1 MADAKAE
8 CEELR
13 SRLKLVK
20 NSKAVAVGG
29 SGVGV
34 D

>member
-1 MADAKAE
+1 MDRGVSYANGQKEIQKPGGSQRA
-8 CEELR
+8 
-13 SRLKLVK
+13 
-20 NSKAVAVGG
+20 AVGG